1 MEALPTSDATSA
13 VAAATRQLDALERLV
28 RASERRL
35 DESGHAHRVGELAA
49 MLARALRISDDMAE
63 LIRRAAPLHDV
74 GLLGIPDAI
83 LLKPGPLTEKEY
95 AQVRKH
101 VEIGVEMLSHGE
113 SALLT
118 VARRIV
124 ASHHERFDGNGYPRK
139 LVGHA
144 IPIEGQIVAIADF
157 FDSLTRRRPHRDAW
171 SVGDALDELSAQSG
185 KAFNPTLVATFVDA
199 LTSADKR
206 LRTPHAQAKAAGL
219 VLRGRVDA
227 DTFLDLLLS
236 LGNNARSTRL
246 GVYAG
251 FGEGFLVL
259 QRGTLVHA
267 MYAGKTGDD
276 AVIALVAAIHRTP
289 ELDVEV
295 EPLKGEFAETVVTPL
310 QRLLF
315 EAAVRFDHDEVAEL
329 DVQIEHAQY
338 EATHE
343 REVVAAP
350 GSFEDAPEDEH
361 ALERLPDLTPALK
374 ALEAISI

>member
-1 MEALPTSDATSA
+1 MDALPTSDATSA

-49 MLARALRISDDMAE
+49 MLARALRMSDDMVE

-74 GLLGIPDAI
+74 GLLGIPDPI
-83 LLKPGPLTEKEY
+83 LLKPGPLTEREF

-113 SALLT
+113 SGLLT

-124 ASHHERFDGNGYPRK
+124 ASHHERFDGKGYPRK

-171 SVGDALDELSAQSG
+171 SVADALDELSAQSDR
-185 KAFNPTLVATFVDA
+185 AFNPTLVATFVDA

-206 LRTPHAQAKAAGL
+206 LRTSRAQETSAGP

-236 LGNNARSTRL
+236 LGNNARTTRL

-259 QRGTLVHA
+259 QRGSLVHA

-276 AVIALVAAIHRTP
+276 AVVALVAAIHRAP

-295 EPLKGEFAETVVTPL
+295 EPLKGEFAETVATPL

-315 EAAVRFDHDEVAEL
+315 EAAVRFDHDEAAEL
-329 DVQIEHAQY
+329 DAQIEQAQDG
-338 EATHE
+338 AAHE
-343 REVVAAP
+343 REISVVLGAVAK
-350 GSFEDAPEDEH
+350 SAEHEH